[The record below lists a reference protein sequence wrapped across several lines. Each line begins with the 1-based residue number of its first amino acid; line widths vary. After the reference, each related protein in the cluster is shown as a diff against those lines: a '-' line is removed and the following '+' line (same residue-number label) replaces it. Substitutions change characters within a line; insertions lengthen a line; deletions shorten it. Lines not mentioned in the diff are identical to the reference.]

1 MAYLDEGFYS
11 LGLKIISPD
20 IQSVNNVKYT
30 TFRFT
35 TDKSFDE
42 IFEDLNFMELKKWRV
57 KCLYLVLL
65 QLQKYLM
72 DYMNLV
78 LLS

>member
-11 LGLKIISPD
+11 LGLKTISPD
-20 IQSVNNVKYT
+20 IQSVNNAKDT

-35 TDKSFDE
+35 SDKSFDE